1 MTIAELYLTCFLVGF
16 TISALSVL
24 LGGIHL
30 HVHLPFH
37 FQLGLH
43 LGHVGRVSVGRSPH
57 GGSGTGNL
65 PAVNLGTVTAFLA
78 WFGGIG
84 YLLTRHS
91 HVYALAALLI
101 SIGGGLV
108 GATLVFLLV
117 TRVLMHFEGG
127 MEEAD
132 YDMIGVLGRV
142 SSRLRPGGTGEVIF
156 SRLGSRCSTAARSED
171 GSEIEKDVEV
181 VVTRYERGIAYVRR
195 WDELAASA
203 RTDAGSTHS

>member
-16 TISALSVL
+16 TLSALSVL
-24 LGGIHL
+24 LGGVHL

-37 FQLGLH
+37 FH
-43 LGHVGRVSVGRSPH
+43 LGHVGHVSHGASGGVG
-57 GGSGTGNL
+57 GGRL

-78 WFGGIG
+78 WFGGLG

-101 SIGGGLV
+101 AIGGGFI

-117 TRVLMHFEGG
+117 TRVLLHFEGP
-127 MEEAD
+127 MDPAD
-132 YDMIGVLGRV
+132 YEMVGVLGRV
-142 SSRLRPGGTGEVIF
+142 SSRLRAGGTGEVIY
-156 SRLGSRCSTAARSED
+156 SRNGARCSIAARSDD
-171 GSEIEKDVEV
+171 GAEIAKDVEV

-203 RTDAGSTHS
+203 GVDANSLER

>member
-16 TISALSVL
+16 ALSALSML
-24 LGGIHL
+24 LGGVHL
-30 HVHLPFH
+30 HVHLPFGVH
-37 FQLGLH
+37 LGNVH
-43 LGHVGRVSVGRSPH
+43 LGHAGHMPH
-57 GGSGTGNL
+57 AGTDGANSAGL

-84 YLLTRHS
+84 FLLTRHS

-101 SIGGGLV
+101 SIGGGFV

-117 TRVLMHFEGG
+117 TRVLMQFEGP
-127 MEEAD
+127 MDAAD
-132 YDMIGVLGRV
+132 YEMTGVLGRV
-142 SSRLRPGGTGEVIF
+142 SSRLRSGGTGEIVF
-156 SRLGSRCSTAARSED
+156 SRQGSRCSSAARSDD
-171 GSEIEKDVEV
+171 GGEIEKDVEV

-203 RTDAGSTHS
+203 GVDAGSRDS

>member
-16 TISALSVL
+16 ALSALSVL
-24 LGGIHL
+24 LGGVHL

-37 FQLGLH
+37 FH
-43 LGHVGRVSVGRSPH
+43 LGHVGSHVGGSLGRLPH
-57 GGSGTGNL
+57 GPGANSGNL

-84 YLLTRHS
+84 FLLTRHS

-101 SIGGGLV
+101 SILGGFV

-117 TRVLMHFEGG
+117 TRILMHYEGP
-127 MEEAD
+127 MDPAD
-132 YDMIGVLGRV
+132 YEMVGVLGRV
-142 SSRLRPGGTGEVIF
+142 SSRLRSGGTGEIVY
-156 SRLGSRCSTAARSED
+156 SRHGSRCSAAARSEYER
-171 GSEIEKDVEV
+171 EIEKNVEV

-203 RTDAGSTHS
+203 GVDAGEMHS

>member
-43 LGHVGRVSVGRSPH
+43 LGHVGRVCVGRLPH

-171 GSEIEKDVEV
+171 GSEIEKNVEV

-195 WDELAASA
+195 WDELEASA
-203 RTDAGSTHS
+203 KADADSTHS

>member
-1 MTIAELYLTCFLVGF
+1 VTIADLYLTCFLVGF
-16 TISALSVL
+16 ALSALSVL
-24 LGGIHL
+24 MGGVHL

-37 FQLGLH
+37 FH
-43 LGHVGRVSVGRSPH
+43 LGHVGQVHRAGT
-57 GGSGTGNL
+57 GSGNL

-84 YLLTRHS
+84 FLLTRHS
-91 HVYALAALLI
+91 NVYAMAALLI
-101 SIGGGLV
+101 SIGGGFV

-117 TRVLMHFEGG
+117 TRILLHFEAP
-127 MEEAD
+127 MDAAD
-132 YDMIGVLGRV
+132 YEMVGVLGRV

-156 SRLGSRCSTAARSED
+156 SRQGSRCSIAARSED
-171 GSEIEKDVEV
+171 GREIAKDVEV

-203 RTDAGSTHS
+203 GVDAGSLH

>member
-1 MTIAELYLTCFLVGF
+1 VTIAELYLTCFLVGF
-16 TISALSVL
+16 ALSALSVL
-24 LGGIHL
+24 FGGVHL

-37 FQLGLH
+37 FH
-43 LGHVGRVSVGRSPH
+43 LGHVAHGPH
-57 GGSGTGNL
+57 AGTGGANSSSL

-84 YLLTRHS
+84 FLLTRHS
-91 HVYALAALLI
+91 QMYALAALLI
-101 SIGGGLV
+101 SIGGGFV

-117 TRVLMHFEGG
+117 TRVLMHFEGP
-127 MEEAD
+127 MDAAD
-132 YDMIGVLGRV
+132 YEMIGVLGRV
-142 SSRLRPGGTGEVIF
+142 SSRLRSGGTGEIIY
-156 SRLGSRCSTAARSED
+156 SRQGSRSSAVARSDD

-203 RTDAGSTHS
+203 GVDAGSLHS